1 MKITDIL
8 LKSEKPTIY
17 EKGTSFMWTDPHI
30 SKQLLSIHLD
40 PDVDLASRKRINILI
55 TIEWILGLYTKLNKL
70 SILDLGCG
78 PGIYSEIFAQKGHK
92 VTGVDISKNAIDYA
106 RNSAQTKELDIMY
119 INASY
124 LELELQ
130 KEKYDLVLLIYADF
144 GVLLPQER
152 INLLQKAHESLKPN
166 GKLIFDVLKDN
177 NIEQKKISKNWEV
190 CDRGF
195 WKNTPYL
202 ALSESFVYEEQKII
216 LYQHNIIDSNENIET
231 YRFWTHF
238 FNQEDLELLLKEAGF
253 NNIMHRD
260 DILPEDGLWNGD
272 NVIFTVASKS

>member
-8 LKSEKPTIY
+8 LRSEKPDLY

-30 SKQLLSIHLD
+30 SKQLLNVHLD
-40 PDVDLASRKRINILI
+40 PDVDLASRKGTSILK
-55 TIEWILGLYTKLNKL
+55 TIEWILDLHTKPDKL

-78 PGIYSEIFAQKGHK
+78 PGIYSEIFAQKGHE
-92 VTGVDISKNAIDYA
+92 VTGVDISKNSIDYA
-106 RNSAQTKELDIMY
+106 RNSPQTKELDIAY

-130 KEKYDLVLLIYADF
+130 KVKYDLVLLIYADF

-152 INLLQKAHESLKPN
+152 IILLQKIYESLKPN
-166 GKLIFDVLKDN
+166 GRFIFDVLRDN
-177 NIEQKKISKNWEV
+177 NIGQKKTPKNWEV
-190 CDRGF
+190 CNSGF
-195 WKNTPYL
+195 WKNKPYL
-202 ALSESFVYEEQKII
+202 ALSESFLYKEQKVI
-216 LYQHNIIDSNENIET
+216 LYQHNIIDSDENIET

-238 FNQEDLELLLKEAGF
+238 FNQEDLKLLLKEAGF
-253 NNIMHRD
+253 NNIMQRD
-260 DILPEDGLWNGD
+260 DILPEDDLWNGD